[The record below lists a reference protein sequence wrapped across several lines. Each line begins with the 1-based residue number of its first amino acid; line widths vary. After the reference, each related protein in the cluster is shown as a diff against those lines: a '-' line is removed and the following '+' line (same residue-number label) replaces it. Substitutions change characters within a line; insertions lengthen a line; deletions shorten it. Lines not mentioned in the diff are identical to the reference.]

1 MKRPMT
7 PVRPRLQRGV
17 IIVPSALT
25 IGNLFFGLWAIV
37 SAARGEFERA
47 AWLIIIAAIADT
59 LDGRVARV
67 TRTGSRFGEELDSL
81 VDAISFGVAPSLII
95 YHLFLVEGSWSWI
108 AAWFFVTCAV
118 VRLARFN
125 VEQAGHAKVSFHGLP
140 SPSAG
145 MTLAAFYPFSRTEF
159 FQTYL
164 ADWRWPELITGL
176 MIVLGLLMMSHV
188 LYPVVPKFGFRT
200 KRGIFTGLF
209 LITCIVLGVTIPS
222 IFFFPALMMYV
233 SYGVVKALVLGFFE
247 RMPDRDV
254 MIDEEEHEEGDEA
267 GAELREID
275 YAELSPWQRF
285 RRQRH
290 GRRHNDVIEE
300 ENL

>member
-1 MKRPMT
+1 
-7 PVRPRLQRGV
+7 
-17 IIVPSALT
+17 
-25 IGNLFFGLWAIV
+25 
-37 SAARGEFERA
+37 
-47 AWLIIIAAIADT
+47 
-59 LDGRVARV
+59 
-67 TRTGSRFGEELDSL
+67 
-81 VDAISFGVAPSLII
+81 
-95 YHLFLVEGSWSWI
+95 
-108 AAWFFVTCAV
+108 
-118 VRLARFN
+118 
-125 VEQAGHAKVSFHGLP
+125 
-140 SPSAG
+140 
-145 MTLAAFYPFSRTEF
+145 
-159 FQTYL
+159 
-164 ADWRWPELITGL
+164 
-176 MIVLGLLMMSHV
+176 MMSHV